1 MVRCRGANS
10 GLTFE
15 RDYPIETSGAGIAAS
30 FERST
35 VASAQPHREAKNR
48 RRQENVRHDREDNMR
63 RFLYAVLALA
73 IGSIQAFA
81 QDPVAD
87 RAVAAAKEYVK
98 AKNLKEPKLTILL
111 SSLYNNSFPD
121 FAKKWEDLTGVKFE
135 IVPLGYTDIP
145 AKIMQEGVAKTG
157 VYDIFN
163 DFPYTAPDAAGA
175 KVIIPLDDYAAKY
188 KPDFSGIADGLKF
201 QQYYDGK
208 LYTMVND
215 GDHLLLALRKDLVE
229 NPQARAEYR
238 AKFNKDLGCPDTMA
252 EWAQQ
257 AAFFQTREGDT
268 RWGIKFEKPLYGALG
283 YRSVNFS
290 YRHFPAY
297 MNGLLFDKDMK
308 PRINTPDGIAAIKA
322 FAASVENMPKD
333 IQGWGTPQIYPFWG
347 SGQAYSAMSF
357 PSIIGF
363 GESNPNS
370 VVKGK
375 QMACIIPG
383 NMVDGKLVRRAPQAA
398 GTGYMVSAYA
408 KHPELAYL
416 FIQWFTSP
424 SIGDEAVAHP
434 KGFWDPFRQSN
445 LTNKAILDRFG
456 ADMVKTTIENAN
468 YAASLLLIEGNY
480 EYFKILDNN
489 LADVMNKNI
498 TAEEAA
504 RRIEAGW
511 NKVTSDVGRDT
522 QVRIWRKGV
531 ELGIYLDKF

>member
-1 MVRCRGANS
+1 MQRLLCALF
-10 GLTFE
+10 GLLFCAV
-15 RDYPIETSGAGIAAS
+15 PP
-30 FERST
+30 
-35 VASAQPHREAKNR
+35 ASAQDA
-48 RRQENVRHDREDNMR
+48 
-63 RFLYAVLALA
+63 
-73 IGSIQAFA
+73 
-81 QDPVAD
+81 VAD

-121 FAKKWEDLTGVKFE
+121 FAKKWEELTGVRFE

-175 KVIIPLDDYAAKY
+175 KVIIPLDAYAAKY
-188 KPDFSGIADGLKF
+188 KPDFSGIADGLSF

-215 GDHLLLALRKDLVE
+215 GDHLIMVVRKDLVE
-229 NPQARAEYR
+229 NPQARAEYK
-238 AKFNKDLGCPDTMA
+238 AKFNKDLGCPDTVA

-257 AAFFQTREGDT
+257 AAFFQTKEGDT

-290 YRHFPAY
+290 YRHFPVY
-297 MNGLLFDKDMK
+297 MKGLLFDKDMK

-322 FAASVENMPKD
+322 FAASVEHMPKD
-333 IQGWGTPQIYPFWG
+333 IQGWGTPQIYPFWA

-357 PSIIGF
+357 PSIYGF
-363 GESNPNS
+363 AEGNPNS
-370 VVKGK
+370 VIKGK
-375 QMACIIPG
+375 QLACLIPG
-383 NMVDGKLVRRAPQAA
+383 NMVDGKLVRRSPQAA

-456 ADMVKTTIENAN
+456 ADMVKTTIENSQH
-468 YAASLLLIEGNY
+468 AASLLLIEGNY

-498 TAEEAA
+498 TAEAA
-504 RRIEAGW
+504 AKRIEDGW

-522 QVRIWRKGV
+522 QIGIWRKGV